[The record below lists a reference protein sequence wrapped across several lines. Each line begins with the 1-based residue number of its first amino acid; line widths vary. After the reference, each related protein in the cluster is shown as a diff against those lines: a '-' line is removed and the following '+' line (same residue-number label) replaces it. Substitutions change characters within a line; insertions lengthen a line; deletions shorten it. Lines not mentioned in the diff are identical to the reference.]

1 MRIFPDS
8 NVWISAFAT
17 RGLCYELVRG
27 LLRRHG
33 RGDIEV
39 LLGQPVR
46 EEILRILVEKFHATE
61 NDLAPVRTTLDI
73 AEPVPAAPGKPLP
86 AVTDPDDVPVIA
98 SALAGRAE
106 IFVTGDQA
114 LLDLGSIEGLH
125 ILSPRQCWQTLTG
138 LKTTKS
144 PRAGADTL

>member
-17 RGLCYELVRG
+17 RGLCYELIRS

-61 NDLAPVRTTLDI
+61 GDLASVHTALDI
-73 AEPVPAAPGKPLP
+73 AESVPAAPGKPLP
-86 AVTDPDDVPVIA
+86 AVTDPDDVPIIA

-106 IFVTGDQA
+106 IFITGDQA
-114 LLDLGSIEGLH
+114 LLDLGSIEGLD
-125 ILSPRQCWQTLTG
+125 ILAPRQFWLRLTEQT
-138 LKTTKS
+138 
-144 PRAGADTL
+144 

>member
-8 NVWISAFAT
+8 NVWVSAFAT
-17 RGLCYELVRG
+17 RGLCYELIRS

-46 EEILRILVEKFHATE
+46 EEILRILAGKFHATE
-61 NDLAPVRTTLDI
+61 SDLAPVRTALDI
-73 AEPVPAAPGKPLP
+73 AESVPAAPEKPLP
-86 AVTDPDDVPVIA
+86 AVTDPDDVPIIA
-98 SALAGRAE
+98 CALAGRAE

-114 LLDLGSIEGLH
+114 LLAMDSIEGLY
-125 ILSPRQCWQTLTG
+125 ILSPRQFWLRLTG
-138 LKTTKS
+138 QT
-144 PRAGADTL
+144 

>member
-1 MRIFPDS
+1 VRIFPDS
-8 NVWISAFAT
+8 KVWISAFAT
-17 RGLCYELVRG
+17 RGLCYELIRS

-61 NDLAPVRTTLDI
+61 GDLAPVRTALDI
-73 AEPVPAAPGKPLP
+73 AESVPAAPEKLLP
-86 AVTDPDDVPVIA
+86 AVPDLDDVPVIA

-106 IFVTGDQA
+106 IFITGDQA
-114 LLDLGSIEGLH
+114 LLDLSSIEGLH
-125 ILSPRQCWQTLTG
+125 IVSPRQFWQTLTG
-138 LKTTKS
+138 L
-144 PRAGADTL
+144 R